1 MSGCTSAS
9 NSWQKQGADQQT
21 VTRDLSNCHD
31 VARSEARQQYP
42 YQAGR
47 TPAPF
52 GMPSATQS
60 DDLSRST
67 FEAQRF
73 EACMQALGYHRG

>member
-1 MSGCTSAS
+1 MSACTSAS
-9 NSWQKQGADQQT
+9 NAWQKHGADQQT

-31 VARSEARQQYP
+31 IARSEARQKYP

-47 TPAPF
+47 VPAPF
-52 GMPSATQS
+52 GMPSATES

-67 FEAQRF
+67 YDAERF
-73 EACMQALGYHRG
+73 EACMQGLGYRRG